1 MTSRAFRYGAMRQA
15 DLRVAEKIRLALG
28 EATTVLNV
36 GAGSGNYEPAGRT
49 VVTLEPS
56 AAQRVRRPAS
66 AAPCVIGTAEALP
79 FDDKSFDAVMASL
92 TIDQWPDL
100 ERGLAELKRVARRRI
115 VILTFDPGRIA
126 SFWF

>member
-15 DLRVAEKIRLALG
+15 DPRVAEKIRLALG

-56 AAQRVRRPAS
+56 AAQRDRRPAS
-66 AAPCVIGTAEALP
+66 AAPCVISTAEAL
-79 FDDKSFDAVMASL
+79 SFDAVMASL

-100 ERGLAELKRVARRRI
+100 ERGLAELKRVARLRI

-126 SFWF
+126 SFGF

>member
-15 DLRVAEKIRLALG
+15 DPRVAEKIRLALG

-56 AAQRVRRPAS
+56 AAQRDRRPAS
-66 AAPCVIGTAEALP
+66 AAPCVISTAEAL
-79 FDDKSFDAVMASL
+79 SFDAVMASL

-126 SFWF
+126 SFGF